1 LCVVH
6 AAAAAAAAMKGNF
19 LQLSAKLYAII
30 YIYWASAGLRLYK
43 NGKSKTK
50 RGKKIYKKKEINIGP
65 ENAMPTTY
73 TKGIT

>member
-1 LCVVH
+1 
-6 AAAAAAAAMKGNF
+6 MKGNF

-50 RGKKIYKKKEINIGP
+50 GGKKIYKKKGNKYRTRKR
-65 ENAMPTTY
+65 NADDLHKRHY
-73 TKGIT
+73 LK